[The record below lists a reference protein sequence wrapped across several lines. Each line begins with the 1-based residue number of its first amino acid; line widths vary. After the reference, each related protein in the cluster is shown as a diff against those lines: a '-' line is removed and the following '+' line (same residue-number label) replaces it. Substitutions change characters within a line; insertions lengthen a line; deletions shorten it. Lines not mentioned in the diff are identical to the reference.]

1 MIVNSTIQ
9 TILDFKMN
17 LKKGRFIVIDGT
29 DGAGKSTMAR
39 DLVSY
44 LEGKGLKV
52 QHTRE
57 PGGTPFCESIR
68 DALLSSSL
76 HDEKIDSDTELLLMF
91 AMRNQHLKTRI
102 IPAIERN
109 EWIVCERWTSST
121 FAYQGVARGV
131 GVDKILK
138 MENDFVTA
146 NPDMTLIFDVSPEIS
161 RERMGKRGDLDY
173 IEQEEQS
180 FFEKVREGYHLY
192 SELSKEPCFII
203 DASQSIENVRT
214 EMLKTVIKES
224 KHQHHPKITDDICP

>member
-1 MIVNSTIQ
+1 MNS
-9 TILDFKMN
+9 M
-17 LKKGRFIVIDGT
+17 KGKFIVIDGT

-39 DLVSY
+39 DLASY

-52 QHTRE
+52 HHTRE

-68 DALLSSSL
+68 EPLLLSGI

-91 AMRNQHLKTRI
+91 AMRNQHLKARI
-102 IPAIERN
+102 LPAIERN

-121 FAYQGVARGV
+121 IAYQGVARGL

-138 MENDFVTA
+138 MENDFITA
-146 NPDMTLIFDVSPEIS
+146 KPDMTLIFDVSADIS

-173 IEQEEQS
+173 IEREEQS
-180 FFEKVREGYHLY
+180 FFEKVREGYQLY
-192 SELSKEPCFII
+192 SEISKEPCFVI
-203 DASQSIENVRT
+203 DASKSMEEVRK

-224 KHQHHPKITDDICP
+224 NLQHPLKKTDDLCP